1 MGQVIPAATMPASK
15 ISFPLNGGEFPADT
29 AITFT
34 MNVQNMD
41 LGNFVNA
48 QTVRSIFSPIYT
60 NFSPRFIRTTLL
72 LPSK

>member
-1 MGQVIPAATMPASK
+1 MPSSK
-15 ISFPLNGGEFPADT
+15 ISFPLNGGTFPADT
-29 AITFT
+29 AFTFT

-48 QTVRSIFSPIYT
+48 QAVRPIFG
-60 NFSPRFIRTTLL
+60 RFIESSHTPFNRTTLL